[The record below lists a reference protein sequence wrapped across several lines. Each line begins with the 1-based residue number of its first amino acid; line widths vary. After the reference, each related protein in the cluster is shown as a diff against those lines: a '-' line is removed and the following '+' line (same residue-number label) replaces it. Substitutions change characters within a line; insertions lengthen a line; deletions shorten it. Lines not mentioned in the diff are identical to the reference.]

1 METSPTSL
9 PFLPYFWR
17 SHFAEGK
24 GEKKFLS
31 FFSSDDASRQQ
42 STGFSHKNNSSIN
55 TLFFIQVSKLFCIE
69 LQRPILFTL
78 KYGNFSTRLHFLPS
92 FFAQRFFLPP
102 SSLCRPAD
110 SRSIRKE
117 WKEGRRE
124 EKWKMWWRD
133 GRERRGCWVGKILHP
148 QTLLYHKCCHMQST
162 QNITFIKRLCSFQTF
177 FWQKKLRN
185 SNVSWLKFAILGI
198 MYWSTLANTTS
209 YCLYTKIFP
218 SDS

>member
-69 LQRPILFTL
+69 LQRRILFTL
-78 KYGNFSTRLHFLPS
+78 KYGNFSTHPHVLPS
-92 FFAQRFFLPP
+92 FFANWSFLLPPP

-148 QTLLYHKCCHMQST
+148 QTPLYHKCCHMQS
-162 QNITFIKRLCSFQTF
+162 QIITLNNAFAFPGTF
-177 FWQKKLRN
+177 FWQNLLQN
-185 SNVSWLKFAILGI
+185 SNVFWL
-198 MYWSTLANTTS
+198 
-209 YCLYTKIFP
+209 
-218 SDS
+218 